1 MGPGGYLGGVYRV
14 AIPGTTQPLLALA
27 HPAKRAPEAPSGG
40 WSGWGGRPLRVLG
53 VRRRGRVYPTLR
65 ARSVPLQGPS
75 LDIPLECRLWANM
88 ARFNVISLEVSQ
100 NGQVSPKKCQK
111 ASISP
116 CFQNGLKKSPL
127 GILRIPYLAA
137 FSHKEL
143 MGRFDR

>member
-1 MGPGGYLGGVYRV
+1 MGTRV
-14 AIPGTTQPLLALA
+14 GIPGTTQPAA
-27 HPAKRAPEAPSGG
+27 ARRTQKPTQRSGPRKACRA
-40 WSGWGGRPLRVLG
+40 WSGWGGRVRGLHG

-65 ARSVPLQGPS
+65 ARSGPLQGPS